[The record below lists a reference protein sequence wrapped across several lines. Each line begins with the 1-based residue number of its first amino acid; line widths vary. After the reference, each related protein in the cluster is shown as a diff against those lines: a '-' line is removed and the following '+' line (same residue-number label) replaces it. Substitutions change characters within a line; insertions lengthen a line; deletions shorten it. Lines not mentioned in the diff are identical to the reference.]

1 MFFGL
6 SFQPLLSYSNINIKP
21 IMQTKTKKD
30 WTNTLFVTN
39 IGVIALIVGVVI
51 GQFVKIVV

>member
-1 MFFGL
+1 MVRRR
-6 SFQPLLSYSNINIKP
+6 
-21 IMQTKTKKD
+21 IMTAKTKKD

>member
-1 MFFGL
+1 
-6 SFQPLLSYSNINIKP
+6 
-21 IMQTKTKKD
+21 MQTKSKKD

-51 GQFVKIVV
+51 GQFVKIVI